1 MVQINLLPVA
11 AKKEQKIKTV
21 LKIKVGPLIFALVG
35 VVLAVVVCWTILGIR
50 LSGQRKQLTQRQEQ
64 LNTLRSSLKNL
75 DRQNQDKRQFQRRLE
90 FLEAELKREV
100 FWAENLNR
108 LSNLVPPG
116 IWFKKI
122 FLHTAKEKRLKK
134 YASLRID
141 GSVISLRGEEMI
153 DLIGEFMNAL
163 KKDELFSE
171 QFSEIRLLSSKR
183 SKSGKFEIMD
193 FSLHCQFH

>member
-1 MVQINLLPVA
+1 MVQINLLPVT
-11 AKKEQKIKTV
+11 AKKKRQTKIE
-21 LKIKVGPLIFALVG
+21 LRIKVGPLIFALVG
-35 VVLAVVVCWTILGIR
+35 VILVVVVCWTILGIR
-50 LSGQRKQLTQRQEQ
+50 LSGQRKQLTQQQEQ
-64 LNTLRSSLKNL
+64 LGTLKSSLKDL
-75 DRQNQDKRQFQRRLE
+75 DQQNQDKKQFQRRLE

-100 FWAENLNR
+100 FWAESLNR

-122 FLHTAKEKRLKK
+122 SLQTTKEKLLKK
-134 YASLRID
+134 YVSLRID

-153 DLIGEFMNAL
+153 DLISGFMNAL

-171 QFSEIRLLSSKR
+171 QFSEIKLLSSKR
-183 SKSGKFEIMD
+183 SKSGKLEIMN

>member
-1 MVQINLLPVA
+1 MVQINLLPVT
-11 AKKEQKIKTV
+11 AKKKQKIKAE

-122 FLHTAKEKRLKK
+122 SLHTAKEKRLKK

-183 SKSGKFEIMD
+183 SKSEKFEIMD

>member
-1 MVQINLLPVA
+1 MA
-11 AKKEQKIKTV
+11 E

-35 VVLAVVVCWTILGIR
+35 IVLIVVVCWAILGIR

-64 LNTLRSSLKNL
+64 LSTLMSSLKNL
-75 DRQNQDKRQFQRRLE
+75 DQQNQDKRQFQRRLE
-90 FLEAELKREV
+90 FLEAELKRKV

-122 FLHTAKEKRLKK
+122 SLHTTKEKRLKK
-134 YASLRID
+134 YVNLRID
-141 GSVISLRGEEMI
+141 GSVVSLQGEEMI
-153 DLIGEFMNAL
+153 DLIGKFMNAL

-183 SKSGKFEIMD
+183 SKNGKFEIMD
-193 FSLHCQFH
+193 FSLHCQFR

>member
-1 MVQINLLPVA
+1 MVQINLLPVT
-11 AKKEQKIKTV
+11 AKKKRQTKAE
-21 LKIKVGPLIFALVG
+21 LRIKVGPLIFALVG
-35 VVLAVVVCWTILGIR
+35 VILVVVVCWTILGIR

-64 LNTLRSSLKNL
+64 LGTLRSSLKDL
-75 DRQNQDKRQFQRRLE
+75 DQQNQDKKQFQRRLE

-100 FWAENLNR
+100 FWAESLNR

-122 FLHTAKEKRLKK
+122 SLQTTKEKLLKK
-134 YASLRID
+134 YVSLRID

-171 QFSEIRLLSSKR
+171 QFSEIKLLSSKR

-193 FSLHCQFH
+193 FSLHCQFR

>member
-1 MVQINLLPVA
+1 MVQINLLPVT
-11 AKKEQKIKTV
+11 AKKKQKIKAE

-35 VVLAVVVCWTILGIR
+35 VILAVVVCWTILGIR
-50 LSGQRKQLTQRQEQ
+50 LSGQRKQLTERQKQ

-75 DRQNQDKRQFQRRLE
+75 NQQNQDKRQFQHRLE

-122 FLHTAKEKRLKK
+122 SLHTVKEKRLKK
-134 YASLRID
+134 YVSLRIG
-141 GSVISLRGEEMI
+141 GSVVSLRGEEMI

-193 FSLHCQFH
+193 FSLHCQFR